1 MIWEAE
7 KLMERATSEMSGNL
21 VFISVL
27 LCDPEP
33 LPLSSMGVGP
43 LAMK

>member
-7 KLMERATSEMSGNL
+7 KLMERATSEKSGNL
-21 VFISVL
+21 VLISVL

-33 LPLSSMGVGP
+33 LPSPPWVWVP
-43 LAMK
+43 WQ